1 MEKRKVN
8 EVKDLEGE
16 IWVDVPNYE
25 GLYQVSNFGNVK
37 SLSRYVGTSDKLGGR
52 RKTKERLLKLWACKG
67 GYLMVRL
74 SRGCSI
80 KNFFVHRLV
89 AIAFIPNPHNL
100 PQINH
105 KDENPSNNTVNNL
118 EWCDAKYNNNYGG
131 RIKKAA
137 AATSKPVKQYDM
149 QGNFI
154 RDFCSLTEAWDSVG
168 VRFCHEDCVEG
179 KSVGGYQWR
188 MDDKPCGMY
197 AGKRGRASK
206 SRIKIIAPNGSD
218 SFFEGYVDAAKFLG
232 VSTSLFC
239 CIICGNRRGKKLCGY
254 TIELTK
260 VSGEVKTIKI

>member
-1 MEKRKVN
+1 MDKRKVN
-8 EVKDLEGE
+8 EVKNVEGE

-25 GLYQVSNFGNVK
+25 GLYQISNFGNVK
-37 SLSRYVGTSDKLGGR
+37 SLSRYVGTSSGY
-52 RKTKERLLKLWACKG
+52 RKTKERLLKPSVSET
-67 GYLMVRL
+67 GYYRVCFRKD
-74 SRGCSI
+74 CSN
-80 KNFFVHRLV
+80 KRFLVHRLV

-105 KDENPSNNTVNNL
+105 KDENPSNNTVDNL

-154 RDFCSLTEAWDSVG
+154 RDFCSLTEACDSVG

-218 SFFEGYVDAAKFLG
+218 SFFEGYVEAAKFLG
-232 VSTSLFC
+232 VSTGLFC
-239 CIICGNRRGKKLCGY
+239 GIICGNRRGKKLCGY

-260 VSGEVKTIKI
+260 VSGEVKTIKL